1 MGGLGANKWLLVGN
15 SIFSENGKV
24 ELRMQDDGKLA
35 VYYNNTCQWQNTEE
49 QRSDIKGVKMQ
60 DDGNVVIYDNDDK
73 PTWESGDRRHAPNA
87 FLDVQDDGNV
97 VALDD
102 EEYQIWSTDTE
113 M

>member
-1 MGGLGANKWLLVGN
+1 MGGLGANEWLLVGN
-15 SIFSENGKV
+15 SIFSENGK
-24 ELRMQDDGKLA
+24 
-35 VYYNNTCQWQNTEE
+35 WQNTEE